1 MKVGKISSYNLQKAF
16 SGFFNQMQGTTG
28 SGFFSYC
35 PRIIHNQQQII
46 RCQLR
51 DGSTNPS
58 ASIKYW
64 NMDGTEAA
72 QFTVG
77 SGGAAYKQVLDIN
90 WINDE
95 QKFVYITMDPAV
107 ISAPSSYSVFKCESD
122 GLAPEPLVQG
132 FTPAEYAEWA
142 TSSVGGYVQIC
153 ASNTDVF
160 VKVGPT
166 VYKFPEGLSGDWA
179 SINTSVPSGI
189 TGFHYGDGTGCDD
202 LAFQPSLSGT
212 VTPSGY
218 LLYSWYDSAIDVLYM
233 RNIDANTLTY
243 VPDKWA
249 MLNLA
254 DYNIVREPVFLNQL
268 DRSSLHILRPTTY
281 SGTVTASGRAYP
293 TTVTYLNVYNIDE
306 SLAAFLNVNSSD
318 VVMPAGVGAQADIYA
333 QVTNCWGTTLSGK
346 LVQFWVSSGDGGVYP
361 SWDYTDAEG
370 NASTVFTSGANVG
383 LTNVA
388 VVVNEI

>member
-1 MKVGKISSYNLQKAF
+1 MKVGKISSYDLQKSF

-35 PRIIHNQQQII
+35 PRIIHNQQQIV

-51 DGSTNPS
+51 DGSSNPS

-64 NMDGTEAA
+64 NMDGTAAA

-77 SGGAAYKQVLDIN
+77 SGGLGYKQILDIS

-95 QKFVYITMDPAV
+95 EKYVYVTMDPDI
-107 ISAPSSYSVFKCESD
+107 ISAPSSYSVFKCASD
-122 GLAPEPLVQG
+122 GLSPELIVYG
-132 FTPAEYAEWA
+132 FTPTEYASWT
-142 TSSVGGYVQIC
+142 TSSYMGYVQVC
-153 ASNTDVF
+153 ASDTDIF

-166 VYKFPEGLSGDWA
+166 VYKFPEGLAGDWA
-179 SINTSVPSGI
+179 SISSSVTSNNTC
-189 TGFHYGDGTGCDD
+189 FHYGDGTGCDD
-202 LAFQPSLSGT
+202 LAFQPTVSGT
-212 VTPSGY
+212 VTPSGH
-218 LLYSWYDSAIDVLYM
+218 LLYSWYDSAIDVLYF
-233 RNIDANTLTY
+233 RNIDAETLQY

-249 MLNLA
+249 MLNIA
-254 DYNIVREPVFLNQL
+254 DYNVVREPLFLNQL
-268 DRSSLHILRPTTY
+268 DRSSLHALRPTSY
-281 SGTVTASGRAYP
+281 SGTVMASGRAYP
-293 TTVTYLNVYNIDE
+293 TTVTYLHVFNVDE

-318 VVMPAGVGAQADIYA
+318 VVMPAGVGATADIFA

-361 SWDYTDAEG
+361 AWDYTDAEG
-370 NASTVFTSGANVG
+370 NASTLFTSGANVG
-383 LTNVA
+383 LSNVA